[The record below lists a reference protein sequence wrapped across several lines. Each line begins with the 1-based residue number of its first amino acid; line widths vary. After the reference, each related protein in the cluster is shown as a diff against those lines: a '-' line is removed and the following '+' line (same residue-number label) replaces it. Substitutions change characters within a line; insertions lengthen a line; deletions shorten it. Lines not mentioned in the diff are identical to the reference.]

1 MTRWTL
7 CALLSAAISSS
18 IFSVAAAQDQTQ
30 PRQQAFGRQWGNSYS
45 SQDWNRMYHYP
56 YVYYPQN
63 FWGSDYYRSS
73 QDMYKRYPPEM
84 QVPVYHKQWFNDFPT
99 HRKDPIEEE
108 HHFFPMFWKN
118 SERHTGNK
126 YYSGS
131 HFEADVF

>member
-7 CALLSAAISSS
+7 VALLSACVLSS
-18 IFSVAAAQDQTQ
+18 IFSVAAAQDQQ
-30 PRQQAFGRQWGNSYS
+30 QQAFGRQWGNSYS

-84 QVPVYHKQWFNDFPT
+84 QVPVYNKQWFNDFPT
-99 HRKDPIEEE
+99 HRKDPAVRE
-108 HHFFPMFWKN
+108 HQFFPLFRHN

-126 YYSGS
+126 YYAGS